1 MARPRKNP
9 QQRHRNRVDLR
20 FTDEEYAQAERVAS
34 RWGIPLAT
42 VVRTAFLIGWAEYER
57 RLAAASMAN
66 P

>member
-1 MARPRKNP
+1 MARPRKQP
-9 QQRHRNRVDLR
+9 EQKHRNRVDIR
-20 FTDEEYAQAERVAS
+20 FTDEEYARAERVAS

-57 RLAAASMAN
+57 RLIATSLAN